1 MLRSISTPML
11 LSLFR
16 VCLYFCNMDISTK
29 LFFRMKN
36 DSLSGHQNC
45 YLYFSILL
53 RIEYVFSSVTN
64 IEIFTSLYYPKLY
77 SLALMVRNK
86 DLVFFIPINIFPYS
100 KVIIEGKTVCKR
112 RFINLDL
119 KLYMSL

>member
-16 VCLYFCNMDISTK
+16 VRLYFCNMDISTK

-45 YLYFSILL
+45 YLYFSIIL

-64 IEIFTSLYYPKLY
+64 IEIFTKLYYPKLY
-77 SLALMVRNK
+77 SFALMVRNK
-86 DLVFFIPINIFPYS
+86 DLGFFFIPINIFSYS
-100 KVIIEGKTVCKR
+100 KVIIEGKKL
-112 RFINLDL
+112 FENDDL
-119 KLYMSL
+119 